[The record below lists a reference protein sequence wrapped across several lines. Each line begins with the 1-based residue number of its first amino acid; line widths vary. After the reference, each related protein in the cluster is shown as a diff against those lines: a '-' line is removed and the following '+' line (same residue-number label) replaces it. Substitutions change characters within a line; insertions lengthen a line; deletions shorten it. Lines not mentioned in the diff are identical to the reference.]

1 MSDID
6 IRPPCR
12 PGQPQRP
19 AWRHPRPAGAALVC
33 TLAALV
39 FAPAALAQQAHA
51 QGAPASKTEP
61 ARADGARPG
70 VMRVTL
76 RHDPFSRPAMPAAAP
91 PGAPTAAPTAAS
103 TGARAAAAGAAPLAG
118 DAAPQPEWRPRLRAV
133 VVAGARSLA
142 LVGAELVELGGSV
155 EGYRLQ
161 SVSENGAVFTKGRQS
176 ITLVLGEKT
185 GSERAGSER

>member
-1 MSDID
+1 
-6 IRPPCR
+6 
-12 PGQPQRP
+12 
-19 AWRHPRPAGAALVC
+19 
-33 TLAALV
+33 
-39 FAPAALAQQAHA
+39 
-51 QGAPASKTEP
+51 
-61 ARADGARPG
+61 
-70 VMRVTL
+70 
-76 RHDPFSRPAMPAAAP
+76 
-91 PGAPTAAPTAAS
+91 
-103 TGARAAAAGAAPLAG
+103 
-118 DAAPQPEWRPRLRAV
+118 V